1 MGERDLRVFAT
12 KEFARFA
19 RKERIG
25 PNQLC
30 EAVSRAS
37 GGLVDADLGGGVIK
51 QRVARQGQGRSV
63 GFRTIIAF
71 RSGDR
76 SVFMYGFAKNS
87 KSNLSDDE
95 LAVYRRLATVFL
107 SADVA
112 ILRRMIAAGEL
123 KEVECD
129 GQEAN

>member
-1 MGERDLRVFAT
+1 MRVFAT

-25 PNQLC
+25 SSQLC
-30 EAVSRAS
+30 EAVRRAGS
-37 GGLVDADLGGGVIK
+37 GLIDADLGGGVIK
-51 QRVARQGQGRSV
+51 QRVARQGQGRS
-63 GFRTIIAF
+63 GGYRTIIAF

-87 KSNLSDDE
+87 KASLSDDE
-95 LAVYRRLATVFL
+95 LEVYRRLATAFL
-107 SADVA
+107 EADTA
-112 ILRRMIAAGEL
+112 IMQRLIAADEL

-129 GQEAN
+129 DQEGA